1 MTGKETTSLD
11 TNIQNV
17 EIPKEENRKKCPPF
31 GVRSYLHQ
39 FYGTVSTNKEGTIFE
54 DPSEEYAYL
63 LKPKKNNRKY
73 CRPILWKAAIWIGIN
88 FLIFGVVG
96 ILVAYFV
103 PKKVVPLIDDKNI
116 LNEEAKVFN
125 NNLEIVKL
133 VGLLFFCIGGGLTI
147 IGLLIPT
154 LLWKH
159 CFDTQRSAEPFHSES
174 NEEKTNATKIA
185 VSNFPEIIST
195 KIDKV
200 QPDRNGTESV
210 TADGELKSVN

>member
-11 TNIQNV
+11 TNIKTV
-17 EIPKEENRKKCPPF
+17 ENSKEDSRKKCPPF

-39 FYGTVSTNKEGTIFE
+39 FYGTSSTNKEGTIFE
-54 DPSEEYAYL
+54 DPAEEYAYL

-103 PKKVVPLIDDKNI
+103 PKKIVLDED
-116 LNEEAKVFN
+116 AKVFN
-125 NNLEIVKL
+125 NNLDIVKL

-147 IGLLIPT
+147 VGLLIPT

-159 CFDTQRSAEPFHSES
+159 CFDAQRVSDRFDSES
-174 NEEKTNATKIA
+174 TKDDSKKTSAAKIP

-195 KIDKV
+195 TIDKV
-200 QPDRNGTESV
+200 QPDRNETESV
-210 TADGELKSVN
+210 TADMGN